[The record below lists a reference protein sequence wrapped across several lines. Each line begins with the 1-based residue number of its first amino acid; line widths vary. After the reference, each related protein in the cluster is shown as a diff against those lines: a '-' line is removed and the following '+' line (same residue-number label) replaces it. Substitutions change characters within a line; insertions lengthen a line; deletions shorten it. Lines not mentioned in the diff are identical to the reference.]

1 MNNYLCTFCSEQ
13 FGGAEPEEEEKF
25 LAVKEYLH
33 LEIKLSR
40 KTIDQMEIERIFA
53 PARDNPEWLYVTFK
67 YESSVYKIFE
77 KTRIMRKESRILTY
91 IPKQY
96 RKRFEAILDLGNII
110 RLARWGTWTSIC
122 TRRTG
127 I

>member
-1 MNNYLCTFCSEQ
+1 M
-13 FGGAEPEEEEKF
+13 
-25 LAVKEYLH
+25 AVKEYLH

-53 PARDNPEWLYVTFK
+53 PARDNPEWLYVTFR

-96 RKRFEAILDLGNII
+96 RKRFEAIRDLGNIM
-110 RLARWGTWTSIC
+110 RLAENYK
-122 TRRTG
+122 TRIKMGYKDLQVHKKDRDIG
-127 I
+127 KWELVKRPSA